1 MSARNNKLLRGVL
14 ENGFER
20 PSPVQEES
28 IPHILM
34 GNNVLCR
41 AKNGTG
47 KTGAYAISMLQL
59 IAQIFV
65 IKKMLRICARN
76 KIVLI
81 SEQLSPG
88 LSTND

>member
-1 MSARNNKLLRGVL
+1 MGVTKTKGSSFSDFSINKLLRGVL

-20 PSPVQEES
+20 QSPVQEES

-41 AKNGTG
+41 ANYGTG

-59 IAQIFV
+59 IDINVGDIQA
-65 IKKMLRICARN
+65 L
-76 KIVLI
+76 VLV
-81 SEQLSPG
+81 PKY
-88 LSTND
+88 